1 MKKTI
6 FLMAVTLIGM
16 GVFIN
21 SCTHKG
27 QVTPYLVGT
36 ENLPDDLKGLKVYS
50 VGISDGTSVFVAVL
64 DGKVNSV
71 TTQEKHP
78 KTTIMVDVAKEK
90 IIYETDSLIF
100 LKK

>member
-1 MKKTI
+1 MKQSI
-6 FLMAVTLIGM
+6 LLMAAILIG
-16 GVFIN
+16 GLVLIN
-21 SCTHKG
+21 ACTQKG

-50 VGISDGTSVFVAVL
+50 VGVSEGTSVFVAVL

-71 TTQEKHP
+71 TTQGKHP
-78 KTTIMVDVAKEK
+78 QTTIMVDASKEK
-90 IIYETDSLIF
+90 IIYETDSLIL